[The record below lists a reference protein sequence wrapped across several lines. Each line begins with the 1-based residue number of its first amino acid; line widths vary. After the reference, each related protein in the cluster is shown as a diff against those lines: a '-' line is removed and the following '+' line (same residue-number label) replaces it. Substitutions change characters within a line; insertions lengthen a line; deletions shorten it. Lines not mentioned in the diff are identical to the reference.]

1 MFQLLETFTT
11 VYEEQNFTKAAKK
24 LYISQPTIS
33 VHIEKLERDLGVNLF
48 IRSGNNRIAPTKAAD
63 FLYEKAKQMKNNW
76 SNVLS
81 ELSRLDGT
89 LRKKFK
95 IAASQTIGDFLLPQ
109 ILKPLKIQFPY
120 VDFNFFIENS
130 NRVFHS
136 VHMLD
141 ADIGLVESPEI
152 VPGVKR
158 EIFMWDEM
166 VVLGAAENK
175 TWIYREKGSGIRDY
189 MDQYLLME
197 NIQPEEKMI
206 MNHNAMI
213 HQAVELGLGR
223 TLQSKFVTHS
233 KHVPQEKTS
242 LNRPFYLIT
251 SEQNRNL
258 DVDLKE
264 SIFKLLAELK

>member
-1 MFQLLETFTT
+1 
-11 VYEEQNFTKAAKK
+11 
-24 LYISQPTIS
+24 
-33 VHIEKLERDLGVNLF
+33 
-48 IRSGNNRIAPTKAAD
+48 
-63 FLYEKAKQMKNNW
+63 
-76 SNVLS
+76 
-81 ELSRLDGT
+81 
-89 LRKKFK
+89 
-95 IAASQTIGDFLLPQ
+95 
-109 ILKPLKIQFPY
+109 
-120 VDFNFFIENS
+120 
-130 NRVFHS
+130 
-136 VHMLD
+136 
-141 ADIGLVESPEI
+141 
-152 VPGVKR
+152 
-158 EIFMWDEM
+158 MWDEM
-166 VVLGAAENK
+166 VVFGAAENK

-264 SIFKLLAELK
+264 SIFQAFSRVKVKIS